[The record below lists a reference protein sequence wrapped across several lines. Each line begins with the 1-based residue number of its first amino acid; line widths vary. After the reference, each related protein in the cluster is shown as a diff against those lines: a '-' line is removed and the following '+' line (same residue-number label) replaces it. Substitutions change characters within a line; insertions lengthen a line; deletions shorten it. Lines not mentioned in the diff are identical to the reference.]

1 MKPPPPETGRSL
13 RIALVHP
20 YPWPEVRRGAE
31 RYLDDLS
38 GYLADE
44 GHDVTIVTGTTETPV
59 QQPSPRNLT
68 MVRLPRP
75 HLRGARHL
83 GLGEMELFGLSALP
97 WLRASTVDLV
107 HALVPSG
114 ALAGR
119 LAGLPTLYTV
129 LGHPT
134 FDQLPPG
141 LLTRRLF
148 VSAARRANVTAV
160 LSRASAEALRST
172 VGRRAIVLPPG
183 VRADR
188 FPPNTTPRTGAP
200 TILLSASLSD
210 PRKRASLAL
219 EAFALLRGR
228 RPGARLV
235 LSGAGDPEPLLAPI
249 APDVRAAVETPGV
262 GSPEEIPI
270 RYQQATVTLL
280 PADHEAFGLAL
291 VESLASGTPVV
302 CVPSGGMPEIVEP
315 GVGKV
320 AASSS
325 AEAIA
330 GALQEVI
337 DLAGDPATPPRC
349 VERSR
354 RWDWQETVGPAHL
367 EAYRQLA
374 ECRPDRRRGRPG
386 GQ

>member
-1 MKPPPPETGRSL
+1 MKPPLPEPGPSL

-38 GYLADE
+38 RYLAE
-44 GHDVTIVTGTTETPV
+44 VGHEVTIVTGATETP
-59 QQPSPRNLT
+59 QGHPQPANVT
-68 MVRLPRP
+68 MVRLARP

-83 GLGEMELFGLSALP
+83 GLGEMELFGLSVLP
-97 WLRASTVDLV
+97 WLRASKIDVV

-119 LAGLPTLYTV
+119 LARLPTLYTV

-134 FDQLPPG
+134 ADQLPPG

-148 VSAARRANVTAV
+148 VSAARRATVTAV
-160 LSRASAEALRST
+160 LSRASAEALWST
-172 VGRRAIVLPPG
+172 VGRRAVVLPPG
-183 VRADR
+183 LRVDR
-188 FPPNTTPRTGAP
+188 FPPNTAPRTGAP
-200 TILLSASLSD
+200 TVLFSASLSD

-219 EAFALLRGR
+219 DAFALLRCR
-228 RPGARLV
+228 RPRARLV
-235 LSGAGDPEPLLAPI
+235 LSGAGDPQPLVRAMAPEL
-249 APDVRAAVETPGV
+249 RAAVETPGV
-262 GSPEEIPI
+262 GSPEDVPI

-302 CVPSGGMPEIVEP
+302 CAPSGGMPEIVEP
-315 GVGKV
+315 GVGRV

-330 GALQEVI
+330 TALEEVI
-337 DLAGDPATPPRC
+337 DLAADPATAPRC
-349 VERSR
+349 VDRSR
-354 RWDWQETVGPAHL
+354 RWDWQQAVGPAHL
-367 EAYRQLA
+367 AAYRTLVP
-374 ECRPDRRRGRPG
+374 RPSGRR
-386 GQ
+386 